1 MKFEIIEYFCYL
13 KDMKVWEIVIEY
25 YFFFIKMFSVLFEC
39 KWFYI
44 ELLVNCFLNVFF
56 FYDFYLEY

>member
-39 KWFYI
+39 KWFI
-44 ELLVNCFLNVFF
+44 
-56 FYDFYLEY
+56 